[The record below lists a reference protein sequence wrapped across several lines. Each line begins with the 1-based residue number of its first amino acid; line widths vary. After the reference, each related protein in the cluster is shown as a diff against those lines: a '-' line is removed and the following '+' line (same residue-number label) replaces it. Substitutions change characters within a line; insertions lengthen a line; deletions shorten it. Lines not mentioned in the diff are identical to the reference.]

1 MLVDWSGIYMMLLFK
16 ILNLNRIL
24 TKNLRGAQSRSATP
38 RTSVAQQTALLSVP
52 VHKSPSAR
60 SSRGIGEATVTVA
73 PTRAVRMIVARM
85 LKRV

>member
-1 MLVDWSGIYMMLLFK
+1 MMLLFK
-16 ILNLNRIL
+16 ISNLNIFL

-52 VHKSPSAR
+52 VHKSLSAR
-60 SSRGIGEATVTVA
+60 SSRGIVEVTVTVA

-85 LKRV
+85 SKGV